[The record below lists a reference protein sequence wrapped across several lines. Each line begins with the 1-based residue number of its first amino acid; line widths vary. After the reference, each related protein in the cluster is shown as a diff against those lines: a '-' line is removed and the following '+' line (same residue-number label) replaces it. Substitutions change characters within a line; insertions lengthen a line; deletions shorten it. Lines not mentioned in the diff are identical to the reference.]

1 VAIKMRTITLAV
13 ALLAGYSTAS
23 VLAAQDQGAR
33 ASIERG
39 LQSKYPPTKLSG
51 IGERMRFTQLGTVL
65 VIQQDG
71 MAASPVTEFTFGNN
85 YKDGRIKRSLAGSLI
100 HQANNVRDL
109 RAGDRV
115 YLLKTEVKDTG
126 VVFNVQTC
134 DFCDGSAMDLAQM
147 PYRAAL
153 TFQYPKGFWTNTS
166 FAQIQQAISEVFT
179 FADGPSIGMPPNP
192 EQVAPI
198 DAQVAQPPPPPP
210 PPPASQAEP
219 VKIGLGQTTDQ
230 VVAGLGQP
238 DKVVDLGGKKIY
250 IYKDLKITFV
260 DGKVSDV
267 Q

>member
-1 VAIKMRTITLAV
+1 MRTMALAV
-13 ALLAGYSTAS
+13 ALIAGFSTAS
-23 VLAAQDQGAR
+23 VLAAQDQAGKAN
-33 ASIERG
+33 IERG
-39 LQSKYPPTKLSG
+39 LQANYMPTKLAG
-51 IGERMRFTQLGTVL
+51 VGDRLRFTQLGTVL
-65 VIQQDG
+65 VIQLDG
-71 MAASPVTEFTFGNN
+71 MGASPVTEFTFGNN

-134 DFCDGSAMDLAQM
+134 DICDGSPTDLAQM

-153 TFQYPKGFWTNTS
+153 TFQYPKGYWNNTGY
-166 FAQIQQAISEVFT
+166 AQIQQTIGEVFA
-179 FADGPSIGMPPNP
+179 FADGPNAGAQPNP
-192 EQVAPI
+192 EPVAPAG
-198 DAQVAQPPPPPP
+198 AQVAQQQPPPPP
-210 PPPASQAEP
+210 QQEP

-238 DKVVDLGGKKIY
+238 DKVVDLGSKKIY

-260 DGKVSDV
+260 DGRVSDV

>member
-1 VAIKMRTITLAV
+1 MRTIALAV
-13 ALLAGYSTAS
+13 ALMAGASTAS
-23 VLAAQDQGAR
+23 VLAAQDQAGKA
-33 ASIERG
+33 AIERG
-39 LQSKYPPTKLSG
+39 LAANYMPTKMSG
-51 IGERMRFTQLGTVL
+51 VGDRLRFTQLGTVL
-65 VIQQDG
+65 VIQVDG
-71 MAASPVTEFTFGNN
+71 MAASPVTEFAFGNN

-134 DFCDGSAMDLAQM
+134 DICDGSPTDLAQM

-153 TFQYPKGFWTNTS
+153 TFQYPKGYWNNTGY
-166 FAQIQQAISEVFT
+166 AQIQQTIGEVFA
-179 FADGPSIGMPPNP
+179 FADGPNAGAQPNP
-192 EQVAPI
+192 EPVAPAG
-198 DAQVAQPPPPPP
+198 AQVAQQQPPPPP
-210 PPPASQAEP
+210 QQEP

-238 DKVVDLGGKKIY
+238 DKVVDLGSKKIY
-250 IYKDLKITFV
+250 IYKDMKITFV

>member
-1 VAIKMRTITLAV
+1 MRAIALAV
-13 ALLAGYSTAS
+13 ALIGGYCTVSPM
-23 VLAAQDQGAR
+23 LAQDQGGKAN
-33 ASIERG
+33 IERG
-39 LQSKYPPTKLSG
+39 LQSNYMPTKLTG
-51 IGERMRFTQLGTVL
+51 IGDRLRFTQLGSVL
-65 VIQQDG
+65 VIQLDG

-85 YKDGRIKRSLAGSLI
+85 YKDGRIKRSLAGVLI

-134 DFCDGSAMDLAQM
+134 DFCDGSPMDLAQL

-153 TFQYPKGFWTNTS
+153 TFQYPKGYWSNTDYG
-166 FAQIQQAISEVFT
+166 QIQQTIGEVF
-179 FADGPSIGMPPNP
+179 AVAGGPNTGEQPNP
-192 EQVAPI
+192 EPVAPSS
-198 DAQVAQPPPPPP
+198 AQAAQPPPPPP
-210 PPPASQAEP
+210 QQPQQEP
-219 VKIGLGQTTDQ
+219 VKIGLGQTADQ
-230 VVAGLGQP
+230 VVASLGQP
-238 DKVVDLGGKKIY
+238 DKVVDLGSKKIY

>member
-1 VAIKMRTITLAV
+1 MRAIGLVA
-13 ALLAGYSTAS
+13 ALIAGSSAQS
-23 VLAAQDQGAR
+23 VLAAQDQAGKAN
-33 ASIERG
+33 IERG
-39 LQSKYPPTKLSG
+39 LQANYMPTKLTG
-51 IGERMRFTQLGTVL
+51 VGDRLRFTQLGTVL
-65 VIQQDG
+65 VIQLDG
-71 MAASPVTEFTFGNN
+71 MGASPVTEFTFGNN

-100 HQANNVRDL
+100 HQAENVRDL

-179 FADGPSIGMPPNP
+179 FADGPSTGMPPNP

-198 DAQVAQPPPPPP
+198 DAQVAQQPPPPP

>member
-1 VAIKMRTITLAV
+1 MRAIALVA
-13 ALLAGYSTAS
+13 ALIAGSWTACP
-23 VLAAQDQGAR
+23 LAAQQGKID
-33 ASIERG
+33 IERG
-39 LQSKYPPTKLSG
+39 LEANYMPTKLAG
-51 IGERMRFTQLGTVL
+51 VGDRLRFTQLGAVL
-65 VIQQDG
+65 VIQLDG
-71 MAASPVTEFTFGNN
+71 MGASPVTEFAFGNN

-100 HQANNVRDL
+100 HQANNIRDL

-126 VVFNVQTC
+126 IVFNVQTC
-134 DFCDGSAMDLAQM
+134 DLCDGSPGDLAQM

-153 TFQYPKGFWTNTS
+153 TFQYPKGYWNNTD
-166 FAQIQQAISEVFT
+166 FAQIQKTIGEVFA
-179 FADGPSIGMPPNP
+179 FAGGANAGAQPNP
-192 EQVAPI
+192 EPVAPSA
-198 DAQVAQPPPPPP
+198 AQAAQPPPPPP
-210 PPPASQAEP
+210 PQAEP

-238 DKVVDLGGKKIY
+238 DKVVDLGSKKIY

>member
-1 VAIKMRTITLAV
+1 MRTIALV
-13 ALLAGYSTAS
+13 AALIAGYWTAPP
-23 VLAAQDQGAR
+23 LAAQQDQSGR
-33 ASIERG
+33 AKIERG
-39 LQSKYPPTKLSG
+39 LEANYMPTKLAG
-51 IGERMRFTQLGTVL
+51 VGDRLRFTQLGTVL
-65 VIQQDG
+65 VIQVDG
-71 MAASPVTEFTFGNN
+71 MAASPVTEFAFGNS

-100 HQANNVRDL
+100 HQSNSIRDL

-126 VVFNVQTC
+126 VVLNVQTC
-134 DFCDGSAMDLAQM
+134 DFCDGSPKDLEQM

-153 TFQYPKGFWTNTS
+153 TFQYPKGYWNNTD
-166 FAQIQQAISEVFT
+166 FAQIQRTISEVFA
-179 FADGPSIGMPPNP
+179 FAGSPNTSAQPNP
-192 EQVAPI
+192 EPVAPSG
-198 DAQVAQPPPPPP
+198 AQAVQQPPPPQP
-210 PPPASQAEP
+210 EP

-238 DKVVDLGGKKIY
+238 DKVVDLGSKKIY